1 MLKDTRD
8 TRAGT
13 SSAPLVNEKIRFD
26 SMQVI
31 SADGQNL
38 GVLRRDQA
46 LLAAR
51 QAELDLVL
59 LAEDGAL
66 GVPVAKIM
74 DFGKAIYAKKKKQS
88 EAKKKQKVIK
98 VKEIRIRPK
107 IGEHDFQT
115 KINQAVQFLQE
126 GNKLKVT
133 LEFRGREIATKV
145 ERGNELFDKVD
156 TAFAERQVANL
167 MHEKDAALGKY
178 WSRIYY
184 IKGK

>member
-1 MLKDTRD
+1 MKE
-8 TRAGT
+8 TRAGAPST
-13 SSAPLVNEKIRFD
+13 APLVNEKIRFD

-31 SADGQNL
+31 SADGENL

-46 LLAAR
+46 LLTAR

-59 LAEDGAL
+59 LADQGAM

-74 DFGKAIYAKKKKQS
+74 DFGKAIYAKKKKQA

-98 VKEIRIRPK
+98 VKEVRLRPK

-126 GNKLKVT
+126 GNKLKIT
-133 LEFRGREIATKV
+133 LEFRGRELAMKQ
-145 ERGNELFDKVD
+145 ERGNELFNKVD
-156 TAFAERQVANL
+156 TAFNERQVANL
-167 MHEKDAALGKY
+167 MHEKDASLGKY